1 VNGKRRARTSDR
13 VRRIA
18 DASSIGLAFPIAIG
32 IGYLAGRWLDGF
44 FGTAPWMTAIFS
56 VFGIAA
62 GFLNALRTAI
72 RIGREEDEDSTPPGQ
87 GPPPPDRER

>member
-1 VNGKRRARTSDR
+1 VNAKRRARTSDR

-18 DASSIGLAFPIAIG
+18 DASSIGLAFPIAIA
-32 IGYLAGRWLDGF
+32 IGYFFGQWLDKVL
-44 FGTAPWMTAIFS
+44 GTSPWLMAIFT

-72 RIGREEDEDSTPPGQ
+72 RIGREEDEDSGVSEQGGQPPEQ
-87 GPPPPDRER
+87 ER

>member
-1 VNGKRRARTSDR
+1 VNAKRRARTSDR

-18 DASSIGLAFPIAIG
+18 DASSIGLAFPIAIA
-32 IGYLAGRWLDGF
+32 IGYFFGRWLDRVL
-44 FGTAPWMTAIFS
+44 GTAPWLMAVFT

-72 RIGREEDEDSTPPGQ
+72 RIGREEDEDSAASQRGGQPPEQ
-87 GPPPPDRER
+87 GN